1 MTNPNA
7 ARPNPLVTAI
17 GEALRKKVTE
27 MQEQAGQGALNS
39 PQEVS
44 GGLPKPDR
52 QEIKDKSLSWVWKGP
67 GDIRVEAVYVRETQG
82 YVVSLDVSQ
91 NESAC
96 DLTSHESKM
105 LGEILLSAYQ
115 WEQIWQSHVGE
126 FLA

>member
-1 MTNPNA
+1 MINPNA
-7 ARPNPLVTAI
+7 AKPNPVVTAI

-52 QEIKDKSLSWVWKGP
+52 QKIGDKVLSWAWEGP
-67 GDIRVEAVYVRETQG
+67 GNILVEATYSKESKDYLIAFSVPET
-82 YVVSLDVSQ
+82 D
-91 NESAC
+91 C
-96 DLTSHESKM
+96 DLTPHESKM
-105 LGEILLSAYQ
+105 LGEMLLSAYQ